1 MFSEADT
8 SSLRRGRGGR
18 GRGLGVPP
26 TTEQVASNDARQ
38 TAADLAVTE
47 LQRRWR
53 AETPTAS
60 NIEEINRF
68 YSARCRQ
75 LGIIFADIELRVEP
89 PKGGTLDPNGGW
101 ATEPS
106 CTLA

>member
-1 MFSEADT
+1 MIARRWSVWRA
-8 SSLRRGRGGR
+8 RGR
-18 GRGLGVPP
+18 
-26 TTEQVASNDARQ
+26 S
-38 TAADLAVTE
+38 
-47 LQRRWR
+47 
-53 AETPTAS
+53 
-60 NIEEINRF
+60 
-68 YSARCRQ
+68 RQ